1 MAQGSAHLSFSYRSS
16 PGAIAG
22 QMGLARWA
30 GTGTGRKST
39 ARERSGPDLF
49 VLVPGPCQAQCR
61 AWAAIAARGPSTGT
75 ARSRQRH
82 GAARRWPV
90 AGVSPPP
97 QSPSLTLN
105 HSLSLQFSIDQDPLH
120 APPPLLPPARPR
132 AARAPALSPRA
143 AAVRPRPPAVAASS
157 RRRPRPLACVDLL
170 RPPPPP
176 PPSAPAGAGRPY
188 LPGRRRRHHPTSPPP
203 VLPLL
208 CSAPGRRPPPPCCR
222 APGARHGTP
231 APLPGR
237 AWAGMPARWHYAARH
252 GGAAVPR
259 RAVPPRASAGHA
271 RAVPC
276 PGGPVGHL

>member
-1 MAQGSAHLSFSYRSS
+1 
-16 PGAIAG
+16 
-22 QMGLARWA
+22 MGLARWA
-30 GTGTGRKST
+30 GPGTDRKST

-49 VLVPGPCQAQCR
+49 VLVPRPCQTQCR
-61 AWAAIAARGPSTGT
+61 ASAAIAARGPSTGT

-143 AAVRPRPPAVAASS
+143 AAARPRPPAAAASG
-157 RRRPRPLACVDLL
+157 RRRPRPLACADLL
-170 RPPPPP
+170 GRRHPRPPP
-176 PPSAPAGAGRPY
+176 AQVV
-188 LPGRRRRHHPTSPPP
+188 PTSPAAAAAAAIRH
-203 VLPLL
+203 PLL
-208 CSAPGRRPPPPCCR
+208 QSSPCSALRRATGHLRR
-222 APGARHGTP
+222 AAPEARHGTP
-231 APLPGR
+231 VPLSGR

-259 RAVPPRASAGHA
+259 RAGPRCA

-276 PGGPVGHL
+276 PGSPFGHL